1 MKSIVFITIFFTI
14 IFTTSAQKI
23 VVAADGSGNF
33 TTIQAAINSLPDSAT
48 TQRIIVIKSGIYR
61 EKIYID
67 KHNILFQGEKAPKLG
82 EKWGNNDG
90 TSRDN
95 REGDISVAKRKMQNA
110 KQTIIVYSEAREIF
124 RCTHPTDDWGAATM
138 NIRAKDITLE
148 NLVITNDFGF
158 NATGDSTFMC
168 EGKAKITTKT
178 SHQFALRCMPT
189 TQRMT
194 VKNCNFHSWGGDTV
208 SPWDVDNGTFKF
220 LNCTMEGAVDF
231 YCPRGWA
238 YAENCYFIC
247 HNNNAAIWHDGT
259 GTESAKTVLKNCYF
273 TGDKG
278 YKLGRFHRDA
288 QFYLINC
295 TFSKDM
301 ADADIYQVR
310 KDTTLMWGKR
320 VSYFNCHRES
330 GDFTWFKNNIDKNTA
345 QNINANWTLNERWNQ
360 APKPSKN
367 KSDYGLPK
375 VADAPIKTANPPVVA
390 HSFAED
396 TIAEKMLI
404 AQRNDGGLEKTL
416 DGKTQPPPYNKAWD
430 NTYKASIIDDKGR
443 NDATI
448 DNNATVREIQHL
460 AEAFNET
467 KNEKYKE
474 AAERGIA
481 YLLKMQYENGGFPQF
496 YPDTSS
502 YRKHITYNDNAMVRA
517 LDALKDIS
525 AGKTPYENVGITYR
539 EKAKNA
545 VDRGIDCIL
554 KTQIVSNGQLTIWCA
569 QHHYKSLEPVKARSY
584 ELPSFSGNESVGIL
598 EFLMKLDNPTPSV
611 KKAISSGI
619 AFLEAIKIVGFKT
632 ERVKDA
638 SLERGED
645 VVVKPEPNAI
655 MWARFYDLETKKP
668 YFSGRDGVK
677 KATLA
682 EIENERR
689 AGYAWYGTWAADL
702 ISKKYLKWVAKW
714 GK

>member
-1 MKSIVFITIFFTI
+1 MKRIVLIATFFTCL
-14 IFTTSAQKI
+14 FTANAQKI

-33 TTIQAAINSLPDSAT
+33 TTIQAAINSLPDSSA
-48 TQRIIVIKSGIYR
+48 TQRIIFIKSGIYR

-67 KHNILFQGEKAPKLG
+67 KHNILFQGEKSPKLG
-82 EKWGNNDG
+82 EKWKNN
-90 TSRDN
+90 
-95 REGDISVAKRKMQNA
+95 EGGVSNSKTTQ
-110 KQTIIVYSEAREIF
+110 IIYSEARDIF
-124 RCTHPTDDWGAATM
+124 RCDHNDDWGAATM

-148 NLVITNDFGF
+148 NLAIVNDFGF
-158 NATGDSTFMC
+158 NAKGDSTFMC
-168 EGKAKITTKT
+168 NGVAKITRKDG
-178 SHQFALRCMPT
+178 HQFALRCMPT

-194 VKNCNFHSWGGDTV
+194 VKNCNFHAWGGDTV

-247 HNNNAAIWHDGT
+247 HNLNAAIWHDGT
-259 GTESAKTVLKNCYF
+259 GTESAKTVLKNCHF
-273 TGDKG
+273 MGDKG

-295 TFSKDM
+295 TFSNDM

-310 KDTTLMWGKR
+310 KDTTLIWGKR
-320 VSYFNCHRES
+320 VFYYNNHRQG
-330 GDFTWFKNNIDKNTA
+330 GDFEWHKNNLDKKTA
-345 QNINANWTLNERWNQ
+345 LKINADWTLKERWNQ
-360 APKPSKN
+360 SPIPSKN

-375 VADAPIKTANPPVVA
+375 VADAPVAANLFV
-390 HSFAED
+390 ED
-396 TIAEKMLI
+396 STAEKMLI
-404 AQRNDGGLEKTL
+404 AQRNDGGWAKTL
-416 DGKTQPPPYNKAWD
+416 DGKTQPPPYNKAWN
-430 NTYKASIIDDKGR
+430 NTYKAAITDDKGR

-460 AEAFNET
+460 AKAFNAT

-474 AAERGIA
+474 ASEKGIA

-502 YRKHITYNDNAMVRA
+502 YRKHITYNDNAMVRV
-517 LDALKDIS
+517 LETLKDIS
-525 AGKTPYENVGITYR
+525 ESKTPYQNIGIHYR

-545 VDRGIDCIL
+545 VERGIDCLL
-554 KTQIVSNGQLTIWCA
+554 KTQIISNGQLTIWCA
-569 QHHYKSLEPVKARSY
+569 QHHYKTFEPVKARSY

-611 KKAISSGI
+611 RKAISSGI
-619 AFLEAIKIVGFKT
+619 AFLEALKIVGFKT
-632 ERVKDA
+632 ERIKDA
-638 SLERGED
+638 ALETGED
-645 VVVKPEPNAI
+645 VVVTPEPNAV
-655 MWARFYDLETKKP
+655 MWARFYDLDTKKP
-668 YFSGRDGVK
+668 YFCGRDGVK

-689 AGYAWYGTWAADL
+689 AHYAWYGTWATDL
-702 ISKKYLKWVAKW
+702 VRKKYPKWVEKW